1 MQGLRKGEWS
11 AITKV
16 KVLSPEICLIA
27 LGQGF
32 LHLEA
37 SSAARDKGQCV
48 SDVPGS
54 ESMAGHSKI
63 HSGTWDSHIV
73 PKEASNEPKRQRRKY
88 GDMAVGLTHSRGV
101 NGVMPI
107 ESQESGHSKGLAV
120 KRRGMSSVCHTLKW
134 ITSRWQYC
142 PHISTGS

>member
-1 MQGLRKGEWS
+1 MQSLRKGEWS

-37 SSAARDKGQCV
+37 SSATRDNGECV

-54 ESMAGHSKI
+54 EAMAGHSTV
-63 HSGTWDSHIV
+63 HSGTWEGHIV
-73 PKEASNEPKRQRRKY
+73 PDSEASNKPKRRRRKY
-88 GDMAVGLTHSRGV
+88 GGMALGLTHSRGV
-101 NGVMPI
+101 NVVMRI
-107 ESQESGHSKGLAV
+107 ESQEPGTLEGVSSKA
-120 KRRGMSSVCHTLKW
+120 
-134 ITSRWQYC
+134 
-142 PHISTGS
+142 

>member
-11 AITKV
+11 AITQV
-16 KVLSPEICLIA
+16 KVFSPEICHVA

-37 SSAARDKGQCV
+37 SSAARDNGECV

-63 HSGTWDSHIV
+63 HSGTWESHTV
-73 PKEASNEPKRQRRKY
+73 PKEASNESKRRRRKY

-101 NGVMPI
+101 NGVMLI
-107 ESQESGHSKGLAV
+107 ESQKAGTLEGVSSKV
-120 KRRGMSSVCHTLKW
+120 
-134 ITSRWQYC
+134 
-142 PHISTGS
+142 

>member
-11 AITKV
+11 AITQV

-37 SSAARDKGQCV
+37 SSAARDNGECV

-73 PKEASNEPKRQRRKY
+73 PDSEASNEPKRQRRKY
-88 GDMAVGLTHSRGV
+88 GDMAIGLGHIRGV
-101 NGVMPI
+101 DGVMPI
-107 ESQESGHSKGLAV
+107 ESRETGTPEGPSSK
-120 KRRGMSSVCHTLKW
+120 M
-134 ITSRWQYC
+134 
-142 PHISTGS
+142 

>member
-11 AITKV
+11 AVTKV

-27 LGQGF
+27 SGQGF

-37 SSAARDKGQCV
+37 SSAARDNGECV

-63 HSGTWDSHIV
+63 HIGTWDSHIV
-73 PKEASNEPKRQRRKY
+73 LNSEASNELKRQRRKY
-88 GDMAVGLTHSRGV
+88 GDMAVGLTHIRKYGTTGPAIV
-101 NGVMPI
+101 KGRHKPI
-107 ESQESGHSKGLAV
+107 KLMRQD
-120 KRRGMSSVCHTLKW
+120 GM
-134 ITSRWQYC
+134 
-142 PHISTGS
+142 